1 MSKRSN
7 QDENFIKSQP
17 QASSEELIEQL
28 NNRIKLEGIV
38 RESSTALMGGEGSLD
53 DKIEAILRRL
63 GEFSK
68 TDRSYIFLFS
78 QDGRYMSNTHE
89 WTGESIRAEKDNLQN
104 LPCATIPWWTEKVK
118 NGDTI
123 NIPLVSDLG
132 DYAAVEKEILQA
144 QDIQSVIVVPLMID
158 ERAIGFMGFDAVME
172 PKIWKNEDIALLQTV
187 GNIIVNAL
195 ERHKRESDIHKSEL
209 NYRTLFDHS
218 NDGIFL
224 LDLNGKH
231 ARVNKMASK
240 MLGYTPEEI
249 QGLSYRE
256 LVAPEEINN
265 SSVMLSKVLEGHIPP
280 PYEKTM
286 MTKEGKRLPVEI
298 NLSLIKDENEHP
310 VYIQS
315 VVRDISSR
323 KTTQKEIKRL
333 TFFKNSVF
341 QILNETLSHDK
352 VTPPLRALLELNLKV
367 IDSCDHGWVFE
378 RFESSWEAEQ
388 SFEKDLSD
396 NPLLPILELGRLK
409 VQWPMDVLAA
419 LSKWII
425 GITEV
430 AILTARE
437 ILPPGRL
444 DFLSEDTQFLI
455 IPIQSNGEN
464 VIVFVLKQADQA
476 VHFGDNDLQTG
487 VFLKKNM
494 EIMLHRINLENN
506 LIEKQKQLTKLANID
521 NLTGLHNRRSFGE
534 LSMEYLKKGTHSA
547 LLYMDLNKF
556 KDINDTLGHSAGDK
570 MLREITD
577 RIKENCDEQVITG
590 RLGGDEFGL
599 LLPSSDHRQIS
610 QMCERLIKILKAD
623 YHIPGWY
630 GRVSAS
636 IGVAVYPKDGITFEE
651 LLKNADIAMYEAK
664 GMKRDYSFYNE
675 TLSQNIQQ
683 KIEMEKEIEQSLK
696 QNDFILYYQPIVKI
710 KGETLKGY
718 EALVRWDHNQ
728 RGILSPYYFLP
739 FAVKTGLIGRI
750 DEKIREMAVQKLE
763 EWSMNQCPYTLSV
776 NVSAKEF
783 LEEGFIET
791 MEGLFSRHVFNL
803 EKLVIEI
810 TEDSF
815 LEDYEETVRKI
826 RYLKK
831 MGILFS
837 IDDFGTGYSSLS
849 YLRKIPADFL
859 KIDMEFVQNIHQN
872 AINRTIV
879 ESTIKLAH
887 DLGFQTICEGVETR
901 EEFHILRKFN
911 SDYVQGY
918 LFGKPLPL

>member
-1 MSKRSN
+1 MSTINDRDEKNIRSRL
-7 QDENFIKSQP
+7 QG
-17 QASSEELIEQL
+17 SSEELLEQL
-28 NNRIKLEGIV
+28 NNRIKLEEIV
-38 RESSTALMGGEGSLD
+38 RESSEALMGVEGSLD
-53 DKIEAILRRL
+53 EKIEAILRRL

-78 QDGRYMSNTHE
+78 KDAYEMSNTHE
-89 WTGESIRAEKDNLQN
+89 WVGEAIRAEKAHLQN
-104 LPCATIPWWTEKVK
+104 LPCDTIPWWTEKVK
-118 NGDTI
+118 TGDII
-123 NIPLVSDLG
+123 NIPLVAQLG
-132 DYAAVEKEILQA
+132 DYAAIEKEILQS
-144 QDIQSVIVVPLMID
+144 QDIQSVIVVPLMSD
-158 ERAIGFMGFDAVME
+158 EKAIGFLGFDAVKE
-172 PKIWKNEDIALLQTV
+172 PKDWKNEDISLLQTV

-195 ERHKRESDIHKSEL
+195 ERHQQENDIYKSEL
-209 NYRTLFDHS
+209 NYRTLFDNS

-231 ARVNKMASK
+231 SRVNKMAAK

-256 LVAPEEINN
+256 LVAPEEIDT

-298 NLSLIKDENEHP
+298 NLSLIKDENERP
-310 VYIQS
+310 IYIQS
-315 VVRDISSR
+315 VVRDLSSR

-378 RFESSWEAEQ
+378 HFNPQWEVK
-388 SFEKDLSD
+388 SPPINTLSD
-396 NPLLPILELGRLK
+396 KPLLPILELGEFKKPWPMEMMERMSERLK
-409 VQWPMDVLAA
+409 AINEVMI
-419 LSKWII
+419 LS
-425 GITEV
+425 
-430 AILTARE
+430 ADE
-437 ILPPGRL
+437 ILPGSQP
-444 DFLSEDTQFLI
+444 DFLAKETHFLI
-455 IPIQSNGEN
+455 IPIQNNNEN
-464 VIVFVLKQADQA
+464 AIVFVLKQADQS
-476 VHFGDNDLQTG
+476 VNFGENDLQTG
-487 VFLKKNM
+487 VFLKKNL
-494 EIMLHRINLENN
+494 ETMLYRIYLENN

-521 NLTGLHNRRSFGE
+521 SLTGLNNRRSFGE
-534 LSMEYLKKGTHSA
+534 LSMDHLKKGTYST

-556 KDINDTLGHSAGDK
+556 KDINDTLGHSAGDQ

-577 RIKENCDEQVITG
+577 RIKENCGEKIIAG

-599 LLPSSDHRQIS
+599 LLPSSDPGEIR
-610 QMCERLIKILKAD
+610 QMCERILKMIKED

-630 GRVSAS
+630 GRIGAS
-636 IGVAVYPKDGITFEE
+636 IGVAVYPKDGETFEE
-651 LLKNADIAMYEAK
+651 LLKNADIAMYDAK
-664 GMKRDYSFYNE
+664 GMKRDYSFFNE
-675 TLSQNIQQ
+675 ALSQNIQK

-696 QNDFILYYQPIVKI
+696 QNDFILYYQPIVKT
-710 KGETLKGY
+710 KGEQLKGY
-718 EALVRWDHNQ
+718 EALVRWDHTT

-763 EWSMNQCPYTLSV
+763 EWSLTQSSYTLSV

-783 LEEGFIET
+783 LEEGFLET
-791 MEGLFSRHVFNL
+791 MENLFSRHVFNM
-803 EKLVIEI
+803 EKLIIEI

-815 LEDYEETVRKI
+815 LEDYQETVRKI

-831 MGILFS
+831 KGILFS

-872 AINRTIV
+872 QINRTIV

-911 SDYVQGY
+911 TDYVQGY